1 MFSLSFFSFHFFFT
15 STVQNT
21 ISKQIN
27 KKITN
32 NSPKIIQNLQGTPSA
47 SRNSVQQDFWARD
60 QCWNNGGALLHA
72 PPSLVAR
79 GFTRHR
85 WNSKTTGGQSR
96 LPLFFP
102 SPAVR
107 ITVTCKRRKTHK
119 AVGFN
124 FFLLVFGS
132 VSLFLHLGRSV
143 RFFFFP
149 NLLYFRW
156 LPASSPLFRV
166 VDRATVSRWLWAWRF
181 LWSAG

>member
-1 MFSLSFFSFHFFFT
+1 LFSLSFFSFLFFYIH
-15 STVQNT
+15 STKYNFKT
-21 ISKQIN
+21 NKQKN
-27 KKITN
+27 YN
-32 NSPKIIQNLQGTPSA
+32 NSPKTIRNLQGTPSA

-107 ITVTCKRRKTHK
+107 ITVTCKRRKTTQ
-119 AVGFN
+119 
-124 FFLLVFGS
+124 GS
-132 VSLFLHLGRSV
+132 
-143 RFFFFP
+143 RF
-149 NLLYFRW
+149 
-156 LPASSPLFRV
+156 
-166 VDRATVSRWLWAWRF
+166 
-181 LWSAG
+181 